1 MKKLTILAS
10 VIASL
15 CLAFGFVT
23 MPKAYAAD
31 GYSAKTY
38 VPDATDFVNYW
49 GGADN
54 LSENDGGGVFT
65 FAHAS
70 FTVPLEGRAIEMN
83 TLFKMLS
90 KKSVEEGGNG
100 IDGWA
105 TYSFSATP
113 GEERDNTF
121 PYYGGAKDGY
131 FLHIT
136 NYSGT
141 TAPNCVEVQV
151 VAMANGVTSSVTT
164 FFLDNACN
172 VPVVLSLKKAE
183 TTYTLT
189 FTRISDGAVLKSVEG
204 LALDESLFIN
214 EKGQTF
220 FSTAIYE
227 ADGCYGN
234 HWEHRGV
241 AVFSAKVYTLGA
253 EDAQITLEQTEYEYE
268 EGKTYKPAVT
278 VVIGD
283 NTLVNNVDYYLEY
296 ADNKAVGTASVVVK
310 YMGEYSGNADRI
322 VEFEIKEYAPE
333 SNSEEPASS
342 SETQSAASSGGC
354 MGSVGGTAFLSLFAL
369 AGVFAAK
376 KKRA

>member
-38 VPDATDFVNYW
+38 VPDATDCVNYW

-90 KKSVEEGGNG
+90 KKSLEEGGNG

-121 PYYGGAKDGY
+121 PYYGGAKDGASIY
-131 FLHIT
+131 TQKIYWELQNIMRLANCRTLKDITMDKLVFL
-136 NYSGT
+136 
-141 TAPNCVEVQV
+141 
-151 VAMANGVTSSVTT
+151 
-164 FFLDNACN
+164 
-172 VPVVLSLKKAE
+172 
-183 TTYTLT
+183 
-189 FTRISDGAVLKSVEG
+189 
-204 LALDESLFIN
+204 
-214 EKGQTF
+214 
-220 FSTAIYE
+220 
-227 ADGCYGN
+227 
-234 HWEHRGV
+234 
-241 AVFSAKVYTLGA
+241 
-253 EDAQITLEQTEYEYE
+253 
-268 EGKTYKPAVT
+268 
-278 VVIGD
+278 
-283 NTLVNNVDYYLEY
+283 
-296 ADNKAVGTASVVVK
+296 NK
-310 YMGEYSGNADRI
+310 R
-322 VEFEIKEYAPE
+322 
-333 SNSEEPASS
+333 
-342 SETQSAASSGGC
+342 
-354 MGSVGGTAFLSLFAL
+354 
-369 AGVFAAK
+369 
-376 KKRA
+376 